1 MKINRRAAI
10 AVPIF
15 AFFFAALF
23 LIGLSLTAC
32 KDGSDSNET
41 PTAADY
47 TVGKLSQT
55 EGSVTA
61 VTIRPKRDKS
71 GGAITI
77 YYEGTGG
84 TAYPRSKTIPK
95 TAGTYN
101 VTFDVAEASGWN
113 AASGLFA
120 GILTI
125 IAAEQ
130 PPAGNQTPTA
140 ADYTVGNLTQTLEN
154 FTAVTIEPKPGKSTG
169 TVTIYYNGVT
179 ALPTE
184 VGTYTVTFDVA
195 EANGWD
201 SATGLIAGTLTV
213 SLQVN
218 AQSPSITG
226 QPSGATVTINTS
238 YSLSVAASV
247 SDGGSLSYQWYSNTG
262 ASNTGGTV
270 ITGATAAE
278 YNPPTGTVGTYSY
291 FVEVTNTISNN
302 GDGGKK
308 TASVRSDAVTLTV
321 NTLVNAQTP
330 AITSQPTGAT
340 VVFNASHSLSV
351 AANVSDG
358 GSLSY
363 RWYSNTSPSNSGGTA
378 IPEAE
383 SATYNPSTVTIGTF
397 YYFAEVT
404 NTISDNGDGGVKTAS
419 VRSNA
424 VTFTVNKAIGTFGA
438 PAAID
443 TTYTPTLTLA
453 SLALPS
459 GYAWNAPA
467 TSLNAGNGQSFPAT
481 YTDPSGNYTTASG
494 AITVNVAKASGVFG
508 PLAAINTTYAPVLRL
523 SHLTL
528 PSGYTWNAPA
538 TSLNA
543 GNGQLFP
550 ATYTDASGNYTASG
564 DITVNVAKERGTTV
578 SAPTLSVITQNSITV
593 NLVTASNGQQVE
605 YAISVNSV
613 APSSGWQSSPTFT
626 GLNDGTTYYIF
637 ARSAA
642 NNNYETGAASYSLA
656 VTLRYRIEY
665 YWVNQQDTLVT
676 TSGGTAAL
684 NAGETL
690 TITAQA
696 SGYVVRQWH
705 LNGMNTGQSG
715 NTYIFSSTTAGKY
728 TVGLFVEKDGRL
740 YNTNI
745 TITVK

>member
-1 MKINRRAAI
+1 MKIIKRAVI
-10 AVPIF
+10 AVSIF
-15 AFFFAALF
+15 
-23 LIGLSLTAC
+23 IGLALAAC
-32 KDGSDSNET
+32 KNPSDSNQI

-47 TVGKLSQT
+47 TIGNLAQT

-61 VTIRPKRDKS
+61 VTIRPKQGKS
-71 GGAITI
+71 RGKVTI

-84 TAYPRSKTIPK
+84 TSYTKSRTISE

-101 VTFDVAEASGWN
+101 VTFNVAEASGWD
-113 AASGLFA
+113 AASGLYA

-125 IAAEQ
+125 TAANQ
-130 PPAGNQTPTA
+130 PPAGNQTPAA
-140 ADYTVGNLTQTLEN
+140 ADYTIGNLTQTAGN
-154 FTAVTIEPKPGKSTG
+154 VTPVTITPKTGKSTG
-169 TVTIYYNGVT
+169 TITIFYNGVT
-179 ALPTE
+179 ALPME
-184 VGTYTVTFDVA
+184 LGNYTVTFDVA

-213 SLQVN
+213 SVQVN
-218 AQSPSITG
+218 AQTPTITG
-226 QPSGATVTINTS
+226 QPSGATVTINTP
-238 YSLSVAASV
+238 YSLSVTAGV
-247 SDGGSLSYQWYSNTG
+247 SDGGSLSYRWYSNTG

-270 ITGATAAE
+270 IAGATAAD
-278 YNPPTGTVGTYSY
+278 YNPPTSMVGTFYY
-291 FVEVTNTISNN
+291 FAEVTNTIHNN
-302 GDGGKK
+302 GDGGTK
-308 TASVRSDAVTLTV
+308 TVSVRSDAATLAV
-321 NTLVNAQTP
+321 NTFVNARTP
-330 AITSQPTGAT
+330 AITTQPTTAT

-351 AANVSDG
+351 AASVSDS

-363 RWYSNTSPSNSGGTA
+363 RWYSNTAPSNSGGTVIAGAVSA
-378 IPEAE
+378 I
-383 SATYNPSTVTIGTF
+383 YNPSTGTAGTY
-397 YYFAEVT
+397 YYFAEVA

-424 VTFTVNKAIGTFGA
+424 VTFTVNKAAGTFGS
-438 PAAID
+438 PAAIN
-443 TTYTPTLTLA
+443 TTYTPALTLA
-453 SLALPS
+453 SLALPT

-494 AITVNVAKASGVFG
+494 NITVNVAKASVVFV
-508 PLAAINTTYAPVLRL
+508 PLAVINTTYAPVLML

-528 PSGYTWNAPA
+528 PSGYGWNAPA

-543 GNGQLFP
+543 GNGQSFP
-550 ATYTDASGNYTASG
+550 ATYTDSSGNYAASG

-578 SAPTLSVITQNSITV
+578 SAPTLSAITQNSITV
-593 NLVTASNGQQVE
+593 NPVTASNGQQVE
-605 YAISVNSV
+605 YAISVNSA

-626 GLNDGTTYYIF
+626 GLNDGTTYYIY

-642 NNNYETGAASYSLA
+642 NNNYETGLASYSLA

-665 YWVNQQDTLVT
+665 YWVNQQDSLVT
-676 TSGGTAAL
+676 TSGGTATL

-690 TITAQA
+690 TITAQT
-696 SGYVVRQWH
+696 SGYVVKQWH

-715 NTYIFSSTTAGKY
+715 NTYIFSSTAAGKY

-745 TITVK
+745 TITVR